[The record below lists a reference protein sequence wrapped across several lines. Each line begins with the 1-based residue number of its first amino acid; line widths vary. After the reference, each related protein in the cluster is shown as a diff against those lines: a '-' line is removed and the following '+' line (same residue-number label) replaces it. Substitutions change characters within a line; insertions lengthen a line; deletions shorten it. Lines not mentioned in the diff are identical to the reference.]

1 MAKDFVL
8 KWEGKKLLA
17 ITLEASERAVDE
29 TLQETALVMEAD
41 APRDTGDLA
50 SSFLTEI
57 KPRTGDN
64 IEGRV
69 GADSRVY
76 YAAAVEVNHP
86 SKAGFM
92 RRAADR
98 EFPKLADRIGK
109 GIK

>member
-1 MAKDFVL
+1 MQ
-8 KWEGKKLLA
+8 
-17 ITLEASERAVDE
+17 S
-29 TLQETALVMEAD
+29 D

-50 SSFLTEI
+50 SGFLTEI

-92 RRAADR
+92 RTGCGSGVPQVGRPDW
-98 EFPKLADRIGK
+98 EGD
-109 GIK
+109 

>member
-1 MAKDFVL
+1 MPKDFVL
-8 KWEGKKLLA
+8 QWEGRKLLA
-17 ITLEASERAVDE
+17 LTLEASERAVDE

-50 SSFLTEI
+50 SGFLTEI

-86 SKAGFM
+86 KQGRLYAAGCGPGVPQVG
-92 RRAADR
+92 RPDW
-98 EFPKLADRIGK
+98 EGD
-109 GIK
+109 